1 MVKTSTVTTSTI
13 RKGIDGTNGI
23 DKIES
28 EKRFDHDWGAAAY
41 RKTYSRR
48 AYAAYGKEEDREEAE

>member
-1 MVKTSTVTTSTI
+1 MVKTSIATASTI
-13 RKGIDGTNGI
+13 RKEIDGTSST
-23 DKIES
+23 DRIEH

-48 AYAAYGKEEDREEAE
+48 AYAAYGKGEDREVAE